1 MIHNPM
7 NELYTSVIQDPANQQ
22 WLRFSEPCRVIAASR
37 IEDVVPGLQMIE
49 TAVKEE
55 RLYAVGFISYEA
67 SPAFDSSLRVR
78 PSASFPLL
86 WFGLYPEAEKMDLP
100 PLPERIVHAPENWT
114 PSVSREAYH
123 EAIARIKDHIARGE
137 TYQVN
142 YTFRL
147 HAPFSGDPWAFF
159 LELMRVQ
166 KTKYAAYIDTGRF
179 AVCSTSPEL
188 FFRMDGQNLTLRPMK
203 GTAARGLTLAKDKY
217 QARWLHHSEKNRAEN
232 VMIVDMIRNDAGRI
246 ALTGSVQVPKL
257 FEIEKYPT
265 VWQMTSTV
273 TAKTYSPLC
282 EIMTALFPC
291 ASITG
296 APKSSTMN
304 IIADL
309 ETTPRHA
316 YTGCIGFVAPDR
328 KAQFNIGI
336 RTVIVDRQTEQA
348 EYGVGGGIVW
358 DSGSKDEYEECR
370 IKAYILSEKR
380 PDFSLLETLLWEAR
394 NGYFLS
400 EYHIRRLQNSAE
412 YFDFPVNAE
421 RVREKLACL
430 SDSFA
435 GDTSYK
441 VRVLVSEDGSVSC
454 QPAPLDIMPSAP
466 VRLRLSPEPVHS
478 DNPFLY
484 HKTTHR
490 QVYESAMKNC
500 PGCDDVVLYNER
512 GEVTETTIANI
523 VIQRN
528 GKLITPPVRCGLLK
542 GTFRSW
548 LTDQGELEEDI
559 ISIEMLRQSS
569 HICLINSVRKWRE
582 GFLMKNICGDFV

>member
-7 NELYTSVIQDPANQQ
+7 KKLYTSVIQDPANQQ
-22 WLRFSEPCRVIAASR
+22 WLRFSEPCRVIEANR
-37 IEDVVPGLQMIE
+37 IEEVLPGLQMIE
-49 TAVKEE
+49 TAVEE
-55 RLYAVGFISYEA
+55 EGLYAVGFISYEA
-67 SPAFDSSLRVR
+67 SPAFDSSLRVHP
-78 PSASFPLL
+78 PSSFPLL
-86 WFGLYPEAEKMDLP
+86 WFGLYPEPEKMDFP
-100 PLPERIVHAPENWT
+100 PLPERTVNAPAHWT
-114 PSVSREAYH
+114 PSVSNEAYN
-123 EAIARIKDHIARGE
+123 EAISRIKNHIARGE

-147 HAPFSGDPWAFF
+147 HAPFQGDAWTFF

-179 AVCSTSPEL
+179 AICSTSPEL
-188 FFRMDGQNLTLRPMK
+188 FFRLDGQELTLRPMK
-203 GTAARGLTLAKDKY
+203 GTAARGLTLEKDKD
-217 QARWLHHSEKNRAEN
+217 QAQWLHHSEKNRAEN

-273 TAKTYSPLC
+273 TAKTYASLC

-316 YTGCIGFVAPDR
+316 YTGCIGFIAPDQ

-336 RTVIVDRQTEQA
+336 RTVIIDRKTEQA

-370 IKAYILSEKR
+370 IKAYVLSEKR

-394 NGYFLS
+394 TGYFLP

-412 YFDFPVNAE
+412 YFDFPVNVE
-421 RVREKLACL
+421 HVREKLASL
-430 SDSFA
+430 GDSFD
-435 GDTSYK
+435 GNTSYK
-441 VRVLVSEDGSVSC
+441 VRVLVPGNGSVSC
-454 QPAPLDIMPSAP
+454 QSAPLDLTPSSPA
-466 VRLRLSPEPVHS
+466 RLRLSPEPVRS

-490 QVYESAMKNC
+490 QIYETAMKNC
-500 PGCDDVVLYNER
+500 PGGDDVVLYNER
-512 GEVTETTIANI
+512 GEITETTIANI
-523 VIQRN
+523 VVQHN
-528 GKLITPPVRCGLLK
+528 GKLITPPVRCGLLE
-542 GTFRSW
+542 GTFRSY
-548 LTDQGELEEDI
+548 LIDQGELKEDI
-559 ISIEMLRQSS
+559 ISVEMLRQSR
-569 HICLINSVRKWRE
+569 HIYLINSVRKWRE
-582 GFLMKNICGDFV
+582 AFLDR